1 MSAVYW
7 IIASL
12 LALFYFY
19 SGGIKVF
26 RTKDQLR
33 PMMAW
38 IDTVP
43 LAAIRVIGG
52 LEIAGGLGL
61 ILPPLLRTAPG
72 LAVAAAL
79 GLVLLQIGG
88 IVLHIRR
95 GEGKAIGLSIA
106 LLIAAIASALLAT
119 SAT

>member
-1 MSAVYW
+1 MYW

-12 LALFYFY
+12 LALFYLY
-19 SGGIKVF
+19 SGGIKAL
-26 RTKDQLR
+26 RAKDQLR

-43 LAAIRVIGG
+43 LGAVRAIGG

-61 ILPPLLRTAPG
+61 ILPPLLRIAPG

-79 GLVLLQIGG
+79 GLVLVQIGA
-88 IVLHIRR
+88 IVLHVRR
-95 GEGKAIGLSIA
+95 SEGKAIGLNIA
-106 LLIAAIASALLAT
+106 LLIAAIAAALLAT
-119 SAT
+119 SVT